1 MMEIYHF
8 VTNWNLKAPIER
20 VWQKIVDVEAYPD
33 LWSGIKRAT
42 IRGPEPKVQIG
53 SVVDF
58 ALKGSL
64 PMLLNFSTEFI
75 TFQPPNLIELKSSGD
90 LMGHGKIVLRCQ
102 DVATEVTFYWDVG
115 LTNPLLNLLGKV
127 PFIKSIMEKSH
138 NEVMAIAYGILKSS
152 LEGHDITAPS
162 KK

>member
-1 MMEIYHF
+1 METYHF
-8 VTNWNLKAPIER
+8 VTNWTFEASIDR

-33 LWSGIKRAT
+33 LWSSIKRAT

-75 TFQPPNLIELKSSGD
+75 TFQPSNLIELKSSGD
-90 LMGHGKIVLRCQ
+90 LMGHGKVVLGCQ
-102 DVATEVTFYWDVG
+102 TGGTEFTFYWDVG

-127 PFIKSIMEKSH
+127 PFLKSIMEKSH
-138 NEVMAIAYGILKSS
+138 NEVMAIAYGVLKSS
-152 LEGHDITAPS
+152 LEEHDMTTPS